1 MIRRATQAGTLLTL
15 MAFLA
20 GALALAAW
28 QAPASLARASHKH
41 ASRSHARHKRAKRH
55 AARRRVRHKSC
66 VAASCHTTRAPHH
79 NAPAPTSTPT
89 PTSTNPTAPG
99 AAGSQ
104 PGQTTP
110 PGSHTTTSATA
121 SPIAV
126 GGGWEGFGNGAWPS
140 AEWRPYA
147 ASSPFNTTVAGDAVV
162 PQSAEIVSKVL
173 SFGLPG
179 TAALGVAETSE
190 DWMHPVYYSE
200 PGDPIYTLQSTE
212 PWGKDPINGMQIP
225 IPATARPAGGS
236 DGHMAVVTPEGWEYD
251 FWQVS
256 SKGTAGGTMTF
267 AWGNRSRIN
276 GSGTGGEATASGF
289 DLLAGVIRPQ
299 ELEAGQINHALFIVL
314 KCTSR
319 VTTFGYGAQVGK
331 AGDASGSFVYPAE
344 KGGSPCCR
352 RIGNERSADGHQI
365 RARDERIAD
374 RSARAAGLEKG
385 DPASAR
391 ELRRLRRRHR
401 RPRLRRAVRIGL
413 LLHEPRPARPVGD
426 LRTAQPPADIR
437 RSLRA
442 EPLRRR

>member
-1 MIRRATQAGTLLTL
+1 
-15 MAFLA
+15 
-20 GALALAAW
+20 
-28 QAPASLARASHKH
+28 
-41 ASRSHARHKRAKRH
+41 
-55 AARRRVRHKSC
+55 
-66 VAASCHTTRAPHH
+66 VAASCHTRRAPHRG
-79 NAPAPTSTPT
+79 APTPPPTSTP
-89 PTSTNPTAPG
+89 PGTNPIAPSAPG
-99 AAGSQ
+99 SQ
-104 PGQTTP
+104 SGQTTTP
-110 PGSHTTTSATA
+110 PGHTTSPATTS
-121 SPIAV
+121 SIPV

-200 PGDPIYTLQSTE
+200 PGDPVYTLQSTE

-225 IPATARPAGGS
+225 IPAGARPAGGS

-256 SKGTAGGTMTF
+256 SKGTTGGTMTF
-267 AWGNRSRIN
+267 AWGNRSRID

-344 KGGSPCCR
+344 KGGSPCAGGSETNVPPMGTR
-352 RIGNERSADGHQI
+352 FALAMSEAQI
-365 RARDERIAD
+365 EALALPAWKKAILRALANYGGYVGDTGGPGFGVQFE
-374 RSARAAGLEKG
+374 SGSSYTSLGLPDPWVTFAQRNHLPTSGGRYALNLSEG
-385 DPASAR
+385 VEWQRYLRVLAPPAS
-391 ELRRLRRRHR
+391 
-401 RPRLRRAVRIGL
+401 
-413 LLHEPRPARPVGD
+413 
-426 LRTAQPPADIR
+426 
-437 RSLRA
+437 
-442 EPLRRR
+442 